1 MTSPIFSRRT
11 PIGSTSPLCEGDI
24 LFLYTDGTTEA
35 RSPSGAFF
43 GEDGLRDMVSAETAG
58 DFDGLLDRCL
68 ARLDD
73 FTGRNLNDDVSMV
86 AVRFDEL
93 GAGA

>member
-1 MTSPIFSRRT
+1 MEYRDGVAT
-11 PIGSTSPLCEGDI
+11 LCEGDI

-93 GAGA
+93 GKGADGQGA